1 VVDEAPLLELDLA
14 REKIGTVVWATG
26 YRPDYSWLDVPV
38 LDYKGRLPHEGGVVT
53 KSPGLYVMG
62 TSLLRRRRS
71 TYIGGAGQDSEE
83 LAEHLAGF
91 LAGEGVQPRASSA
104 TLAS

>member
-1 VVDEAPLLELDLA
+1 M
-14 REKIGTVVWATG
+14 
-26 YRPDYSWLDVPV
+26 
-38 LDYKGRLPHEGGVVT
+38 PHDGGVVT

-83 LAEHLAGF
+83 LAEHLAGH
-91 LAGEGVQPRASSA
+91 LTGGGVPRTGSA